1 MIQVKIDIGKTKFNY
16 CEKELCDICNFNMC
30 LLKGGAKCLIFNKNL
45 KEIVIDEECEI
56 IGYER
61 LEECKKSEI

>member
-16 CEKELCDICNFNMC
+16 CEKELCDMC
-30 LLKGGAKCLIFNKNL
+30 SLKGIAKCLIFNKIL

-56 IGYER
+56 VGYER
-61 LEECKKSEI
+61 LEECKKNEI